1 MGKFKAAAAK
11 ICITP
16 PADMLPGWSFM
27 GFQLGGVYQDIYG
40 RTLILDTDEGKLV
53 FVTYD
58 GADMGRTDDLCRA
71 IEDAYGIPEDNLHF
85 AVTHSHE
92 APCFD
97 DTLDSVVENPEELVW
112 VKKYGDFVI
121 AQTVRMI
128 GEALTALRPAKLG
141 FATGESYVNVCRDE
155 ELPNGTWIQGMDFTG
170 PCDHTLFVMEVR
182 DLQDHLIAGLI
193 NFGVH
198 GTCCFMKQN
207 EEGTQYLIAGDLP
220 GMTSLYLEEQ
230 YKDDDAVFLWTSGAA
245 ANVNPIFFSSL
256 TYYNHDGTTTSVD
269 TGYEAWE
276 TCEALAERHSVDI
289 IKVMN
294 GMKPEDFTEEVTWKV
309 IERTVTLPGIKLER
323 SDGKPGP
330 IPPSEHGKPVK
341 IADAP
346 DQILHLR
353 LTVINDVAFLG
364 MNAELVA
371 EIGLRLKEEVPFEH
385 FVIVTHT
392 GERIGYLP
400 DRQGYERKT
409 FAFYATKVRD
419 GLAEELMTPVI
430 MEMCEEAKPCATSDR
445 EENT

>member
-1 MGKFKAAAAK
+1 MGKFNAAAAK

-40 RTLILDTDEGKLV
+40 RALILDSGEGKLV

-58 GADMGRTDDLCRA
+58 GADMGRTGDLCRA
-71 IEDAYGIPEDNLHF
+71 IYEAYGIPRENLHF
-85 AVTHSHE
+85 AVTHDHE

-97 DTLDSVVENPEELVW
+97 NTLDSAVGNPEELAW
-112 VKKYGDFVI
+112 VEKYGDFVI
-121 AQTVRMI
+121 SQTVQMI
-128 GEALTALRPAKLG
+128 GEALAGLRPAKLG

-155 ELPNGTWIQGMDFTG
+155 ELLNGTWIQGMDFTG

-182 DLQDHLIAGLI
+182 DLEDHLIAGLI

-198 GTCCFMKQN
+198 GTCCFMKQD
-207 EEGTQYLIAGDLP
+207 ETGREYLIAGDLP

-269 TGYEAWE
+269 TGYEAWK
-276 TCEALAERHSVDI
+276 TCESLAERHSVDI
-289 IKVMN
+289 IKTMN
-294 GMKPEDFTEEVTWKV
+294 SMKPSDFTEDLTWKV
-309 IERTVTLPGIKLER
+309 IERTVTLPGMKLVR
-323 SDGKPGP
+323 PDGTSGP
-330 IPPSEHGKPVK
+330 IPPSEHGKPVE
-341 IADAP
+341 IADAE
-346 DQILHLR
+346 DQILRLR
-353 LTVINDVAFLG
+353 LTVVNGVAFLG

-371 EIGLRLKEEVPFEH
+371 EIGLRLKEAVPFED

-400 DRQGYERKT
+400 DKRGYENRT
-409 FAFYATKVRD
+409 FAFYATKVKD
-419 GLAEELMTPVI
+419 GAAEELMTPVI
-430 MEMCEEAKPCATSDR
+430 LEMCEEAKSSDQCSR
-445 EENT
+445 EGNT